1 MERIRKFLLER
12 RQTGTLRTLA
22 PLIRLGHGWVRP
34 LDSGEKLL
42 DFSSND
48 YLGLA
53 EHPEVIG
60 AARKYLEMFGAGAGA
75 ARLMSGDLEINHLLE
90 QEIARFKSTEAT
102 LLFGSGYL
110 ANTGIIPALAGR
122 GDLIVTDRLNH
133 ASIYDGCLLSGART
147 IRFRH
152 NDLNHL
158 EQILQEKRNQ
168 YNSCLLVVE
177 SIYSMDGDRC
187 PLMELVKLK
196 KRFGFFLMVDEAHA
210 TGIYGENGAGIIEE
224 DGVSDDVD
232 IAMGTFGKALGSYG
246 AYAAASREM
255 VDYLVNR
262 ARTFIYSTALP
273 PAVVGASL
281 ASLYLVGSEVQHRLD
296 LLAKVAFFKKQL
308 RRKGLK
314 DDFGP
319 SQIIPIMIGDS
330 AKALAAAAELRRSGI
345 YLKAVRPPTVP
356 EGTARLRFSITNH
369 HREEDL
375 KRCAAILADEL
386 HRHKL

>member
-60 AARKYLEMFGAGAGA
+60 AARNYLEMFGAGAGA

-90 QEIARFKSTEAT
+90 QEIARFKSTEAA